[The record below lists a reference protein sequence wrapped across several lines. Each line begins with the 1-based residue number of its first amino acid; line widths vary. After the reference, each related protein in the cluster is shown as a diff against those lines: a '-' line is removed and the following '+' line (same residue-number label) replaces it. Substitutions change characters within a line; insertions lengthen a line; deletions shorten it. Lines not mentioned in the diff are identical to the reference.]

1 MEPKKQYY
9 RNLADTILKN
19 LEKRQIEGYYFDT
32 SEEAVKK
39 ASSFLTPGCSVGFGG
54 SMTLNESGMM
64 DALVNNPDITLFDRS
79 KAKNAEETKEIYRK
93 CLTADYFFMST
104 NAITADGELVNID
117 GNGNRLAALVYGP
130 EYVIILAGMNK
141 AVRTV
146 EDAISR
152 VRNIAAPP
160 NGNRLN
166 KETPCAITGVCKDCL
181 SPGCMCSHT
190 VITRYCGTPGR
201 IKILLIGEEL
211 GY

>member
-9 RNLADTILKN
+9 RNLAATIIKN
-19 LEKRQIEGYYFDT
+19 LEKRQMEGYYFET
-32 SEEAVKK
+32 AAEAVKK
-39 ASSFLTPGCSVGFGG
+39 ATSFLTPGCSVGFGG
-54 SMTLNESGMM
+54 SMTLSESGMM
-64 DALVNNPDITLFDRS
+64 DALQNHPDLTLFDRS
-79 KAKNAEETKEIYRK
+79 KAKDAAETKEIYRK

-117 GNGNRLAALVYGP
+117 GNGNRAAALIYGP

-141 AVRTV
+141 VVRDV
-146 EDAISR
+146 KEAISR
-152 VRNIAAPP
+152 VHNIAAPP

-166 KETPCAITGVCKDCL
+166 TKTPCAITGVCSDCF

-190 VITRYCGTPGR
+190 VITRRSGTPGR